1 MRIISGNFKGKKI
14 LQPKDK
20 LTRPLRDLAK
30 ESIFN
35 VLNHSNKFN
44 VKIKDSNI
52 VDIFSGIGSFGLE
65 CLSRQASKVIFIE
78 NYLNVL
84 PILKKNILS
93 INGLNNSSIF
103 EEDVY
108 AEFDFK
114 ILDTKFEIIFLD
126 PPFKQKK
133 LPELLKKIH
142 ESNILSNNGVIII
155 HRHKNE
161 KDNFPSFFKVLEEK
175 SYGISKILFAKF
187 S

>member
-1 MRIISGNFKGKKI
+1 MYKR
-14 LQPKDK
+14 Q
-20 LTRPLRDLAK
+20 
-30 ESIFN
+30 